1 MNYSTTSS
9 TASMPVTMDS
19 IRETV
24 RKFRE
29 LVQASPE
36 PEIDIV
42 ILTAAASAKLQ
53 SMVPPNPAGSPATMH
68 GGFISFQGL
77 AVEVHPTERDALKR
91 TLDLRFEGKKVYLV
105 T

>member
-9 TASMPVTMDS
+9 TGSIPVTMDS

-29 LVQASPE
+29 LVRASPE

-42 ILTAAASAKLQ
+42 ILTTAAGAKLQ
-53 SMVPPNPAGSPATMH
+53 SMIPPNPAGSPATTH

-77 AVEVHPTERDALKR
+77 PVEVHPTERDALKR
-91 TLDLRFEGKKVYLV
+91 AIDLWSEGKKVYLV